1 MSLDLCALTTSVLA
15 WHHAGWMW
23 LWGGLML
30 VVWAAIIGTLVW
42 VVSLPSGPGPAL
54 PPDQA
59 RRLLEERFVRGEID
73 AQEYYDRLEA
83 LERTT
88 AGRGRGDDRIHA

>member
-1 MSLDLCALTTSVLA
+1 
-15 WHHAGWMW
+15 MW

-42 VVSLPSGPGPAL
+42 VASLPLGPGPTP
-54 PPDQA
+54 PPDHTRKA
-59 RRLLEERFVRGEID
+59 LEERFLRGEID

-83 LERTT
+83 LERST
-88 AGRGRGDDRIHA
+88 AGRGGGEQPSRTSGSAWSKTTTASPGH

>member
-1 MSLDLCALTTSVLA
+1 
-15 WHHAGWMW
+15 MW

-42 VVSLPSGPGPAL
+42 VASLPLGPGPTP

-59 RRLLEERFVRGEID
+59 RKALEERFVRGEID
-73 AQEYYDRLEA
+73 AQDYYDRLEA
-83 LERTT
+83 LERST
-88 AGRGRGDDRIHA
+88 AGRGGGEQSCRTTGSSSSRTMTASPGR

>member
-1 MSLDLCALTTSVLA
+1 MWSDLWALTAPVLA

-23 LWGGLML
+23 LWGGFML
-30 VVWAAIIGTLVW
+30 VIWAGIIGALSW
-42 VVSLPSGPGPAL
+42 VASLPLGPGATP

-83 LERTT
+83 LERSTT
-88 AGRGRGDDRIHA
+88 GRGRGDHVHA